1 MEDTKLIERRAE
13 ELEEIRK
20 QSGGVLQPV
29 DVVEFA
35 RDPETALHGAFC
47 WDDGE
52 AAAQYRLWQA
62 RQVIRVCVT
71 IRPDVK
77 GPPIRA
83 YVSLQE
89 DRGDVGYRLL
99 DDVMSD
105 EEMRDRLLSQAL
117 AELNRWKMRY
127 QQLRE
132 LAPVF
137 EAAAKVQQQKRKAKP
152 KAKQGGGAS
161 NGRRRVAAAMA

>member
-1 MEDTKLIERRAE
+1 MEDSKLIERRAE
-13 ELEEIRK
+13 ELEAIRK
-20 QSGGVLQPV
+20 QSGGVLQPA
-29 DVVEFA
+29 DVIEYA
-35 RDPETALHGAFC
+35 RDPDTALHGAFC
-47 WDDGE
+47 WDDTE

-62 RQVIRVCVT
+62 RMVIRVCVT
-71 IRPDVK
+71 IREEVK

-105 EEMRDRLLSQAL
+105 AEMRAKLLSQAL

-127 QQLRE
+127 QQLKE

-137 EAAAKVQQQKRKAKP
+137 EAAATVQRRTKAKP

-161 NGRRRVAAAMA
+161 NGRRRVAAATA

>member
-1 MEDTKLIERRAE
+1 MAG
-13 ELEEIRK
+13 
-20 QSGGVLQPV
+20 GGVIQPEAV
-29 DVVEFA
+29 IEFA

-71 IRPDVK
+71 IREDVK

-105 EEMRDRLLSQAL
+105 AEMRDRLLAQAL
-117 AELNRWKMRY
+117 TELNRWKIRY

-137 EAAAKVQQQKRKAKP
+137 EAAEQVAKRTRKP
-152 KAKQGGGAS
+152 KGKNVGGKT
-161 NGRRRVAAAMA
+161 RRVRVAAAMA

>member
-1 MEDTKLIERRAE
+1 MEDLKVIERRAA
-13 ELEEIRK
+13 ELEVIRNK
-20 QSGGVLQPV
+20 TGGALQPA
-29 DVVEFA
+29 DVVKFA
-35 RDPETALHGAFC
+35 RNPKTALHGAFC

-52 AAAQYRLWQA
+52 AAEQYRLWQA

-71 IRPDVK
+71 VREEVE
-77 GPPIRA
+77 GPPVRA

-105 EEMRDRLLSQAL
+105 EEMREQLLAQAL
-117 AELNRWKMRY
+117 AELNRWKVRY

-137 EAAAKVQQQKRKAKP
+137 EAAENVSRRTRKP
-152 KAKQGGGAS
+152 KGRSVGGKT
-161 NGRRRVAAAMA
+161 RKVRVAAAMA

>member
-1 MEDTKLIERRAE
+1 MEDSKLIERRAA

-20 QSGGVLQPV
+20 QSGGMLQPA
-29 DVVEFA
+29 DVVDYA

-47 WDDGE
+47 WDDTE

-62 RQVIRVCVT
+62 RMVIRVCVT
-71 IRPDVK
+71 IREEVK

-105 EEMRDRLLSQAL
+105 NEMRERILAQAL

-137 EAAAKVQQQKRKAKP
+137 EASAKVQQKQKPKP
-152 KAKQGGGAS
+152 KAKRGGGAS
-161 NGRRRVAAAMA
+161 NGRRRVAAATA